1 MKKYGF
7 NSKIELLNKFDANSS
22 QIKNEPMFFN
32 CDLDFAYVNG
42 GEITRNFINAL
53 PIEWLNS
60 ESVIDTRCHML
71 MPGWYPAIPGYHHDD
86 VPRAIDIPSGK
97 HFGMAG
103 QPNYDN
109 PHYNSEHIL
118 ALVNADIAPT
128 QFAIGDI
135 VLPKIENGVV
145 YREWDKIVRGEIAND
160 KLKVIEAPDRQLVYF
175 DCHTLHTA
183 VPAVKDGWRWF
194 ARVSRNTDRAKKIT
208 NEIRKQVQ
216 VYLEYPMQ
224 GW

>member
-1 MKKYGF
+1 MKNYKF
-7 NSKIELLNKFDANSS
+7 NSQIQLLNKFCPDKGS
-22 QIKNEPMFFN
+22 IKNEPMLFN
-32 CDLDFAYVNG
+32 CDLLFAHRQG
-42 GEITRNFINAL
+42 GDITDSFIDSL
-53 PIEWLNS
+53 PPEWRGNDV
-60 ESVIDTRCHML
+60 VIDTRVHML

-86 VPRAIDIPSGK
+86 VPRAMDIPAGK

-109 PHYNSEHIL
+109 PSYHSEHIL

-128 QFAIGDI
+128 EFALGEIE
-135 VLPKIENGVV
+135 LPKVEQGIV
-145 YREWDKIVRGEIAND
+145 YREWDKIVRHKISND
-160 KLKVIEAPDRQLVYF
+160 ELKIVNAPDCQLVHF

-194 ARVSRNTDRAKKIT
+194 ARVSKNTERVNKIT
-208 NEIRKQVQ
+208 NEIRSQVQ